1 MKSPNLVDS
10 TERLNLDDNN
20 NNNFSEENI
29 KPNLIGNE
37 TSTDLKLNLLAN
49 QMKITYNNSE
59 TEVEQPNKNQN
70 QQNFEDDIISISSSR
85 SSSSSSSSSRRKSS
99 SPVSQVS
106 KKSSVV
112 IKEKKSNDRI
122 RKIELL
128 RIFHEL
134 ENKGINI
141 SQKYNFN
148 SSLEEMEQ
156 EYEILKSIQ
165 NKKAAVKLYTGFLLN
180 SVQALEFLNE
190 SYNPFDFHLKGW
202 SEYVNLGI
210 DDYEEVLA
218 EIYEKWKH
226 TGRQIEPEIK
236 LVLMLATSAT
246 TFHASNTILKNVPGL
261 DDMIKK
267 NPNMINNL
275 TKKMVNQPPPPSP
288 PEINVNNRI
297 DPREFLNKM
306 REEQNKKFSASE
318 INDVDIDSI
327 SEVVTSTN
335 KRKKKVNKGMTIDI

>member
-20 NNNFSEENI
+20 NNNNFSDENI
-29 KPNLIGNE
+29 KPNLVGNE

-59 TEVEQPNKNQN
+59 TEVEQPNKNDK
-70 QQNFEDDIISISSSR
+70 NFDDDTISISSSR
-85 SSSSSSSSSRRKSS
+85 SSSSSSRSSHRRSSSEASRN
-99 SPVSQVS
+99 
-106 KKSSVV
+106 SSVV
-112 IKEKKSNDRI
+112 IKEKKGNERI

-306 REEQNKKFSASE
+306 REEQKNRKFTASE

-335 KRKKKVNKGMTIDI
+335 KRKKKATNKGITIDI

>member
-29 KPNLIGNE
+29 RPNLVGNE

-59 TEVEQPNKNQN
+59 TEVEQPKKNQD
-70 QQNFEDDIISISSSR
+70 NFDNDSISISSSR
-85 SSSSSSSSSRRKSS
+85 SSSSSASSRHRSSSER
-99 SPVSQVS
+99 S
-106 KKSSVV
+106 KNSSVV
-112 IKEKKSNDRI
+112 IKEKKGNERI

-236 LVLMLATSAT
+236 LILMLATSAT

-306 REEQNKKFSASE
+306 RQEQNKKFTASE

-335 KRKKKVNKGMTIDI
+335 KRKKRANKGITIDI

>member
-29 KPNLIGNE
+29 RPNLVGNE

-59 TEVEQPNKNQN
+59 TEVEPKKNQD
-70 QQNFEDDIISISSSR
+70 NFDNDSISISSSR
-85 SSSSSSSSSRRKSS
+85 SSSSSESSRHRSSSER
-99 SPVSQVS
+99 S
-106 KKSSVV
+106 KNSSVV
-112 IKEKKSNDRI
+112 IKEKKGNERI

-236 LVLMLATSAT
+236 LILMLATSAT

-306 REEQNKKFSASE
+306 RQEQNKKFTASE

-335 KRKKKVNKGMTIDI
+335 KRKKRTNKGITIDI